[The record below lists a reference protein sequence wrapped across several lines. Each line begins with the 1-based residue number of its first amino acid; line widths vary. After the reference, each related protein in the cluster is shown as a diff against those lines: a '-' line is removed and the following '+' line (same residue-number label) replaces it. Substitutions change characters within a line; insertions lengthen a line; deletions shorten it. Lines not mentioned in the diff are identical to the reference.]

1 MTASEL
7 DMLIN
12 AGRRAGNIRI
22 LENEL
27 LAYNIGALVL
37 TAFNA
42 PMKYP
47 ATPSE
52 AFGRSPSVPSD
63 GGAEDFMK
71 IAAQLNG
78 RLKFRQE
85 KEYDGR
91 GA

>member
-1 MTASEL
+1 MTAAEL
-7 DMLIN
+7 DMLID
-12 AGRRAGNIRI
+12 AGRRRKNGRI

-47 ATPSE
+47 ATPAQ
-52 AFGRSPSVPSD
+52 AFGRSPSLPSD
-63 GGAEDFMK
+63 GGVSDFMK
-71 IAAQLNG
+71 IAQQLNG
-78 RLKFRQE
+78 RMRSRQE